1 MILTVLGSGGSTGVP
16 SLFCSCVVC
25 ENARNNPDS
34 QDYRRCTCYLLDDDT
49 LIDLGPDFR
58 EQVRLNAVDLKK
70 VRQLLLTHSHGD
82 HLDMNSIGRRLAPKF
97 SEDPPPLDFYA
108 DDAGSKCIGGS
119 DLDRFPL
126 YNITPCPIHPGEKRI
141 SADGS
146 LEIFALRATHDP
158 ATTPLNY
165 ILRRNGRTLLIANDT
180 GWWHDDTWQTAERA
194 GYCCDA
200 AVIDCYG
207 GIADPDTTAAHLGL
221 NSMKRFYDE
230 LVSRKILKDH
240 APAFGTHFDH
250 HSGCIHR
257 NLTAAM
263 TPYGF
268 TPLYDGMKITI

>member
-16 SLFCSCVVC
+16 SLFCSCAVC

-82 HLDMNSIGRRLAPKF
+82 HLDMNSIGRRIAPKF

-126 YNITPCPIHPGEKRI
+126 YNITPSPIHPGEKRI

-158 ATTPLNY
+158 AT
-165 ILRRNGRTLLIANDT
+165 
-180 GWWHDDTWQTAERA
+180 
-194 GYCCDA
+194 
-200 AVIDCYG
+200 
-207 GIADPDTTAAHLGL
+207 
-221 NSMKRFYDE
+221 
-230 LVSRKILKDH
+230 
-240 APAFGTHFDH
+240 
-250 HSGCIHR
+250 
-257 NLTAAM
+257 
-263 TPYGF
+263 
-268 TPLYDGMKITI
+268 